1 MGVWETDIRHE
12 AMREGMQ
19 QGIQQGTQEKAVVDA
34 LNLLKKTEL
43 SPEVIAEC
51 CSLPLDEVNRLAM
64 EMKKEAVQL

>member
-12 AMREGMQ
+12 AMREG
-19 QGIQQGTQEKAVVDA
+19 IQQGTQEKAVVDA
-34 LNLLKKTEL
+34 LNFLKKTEL